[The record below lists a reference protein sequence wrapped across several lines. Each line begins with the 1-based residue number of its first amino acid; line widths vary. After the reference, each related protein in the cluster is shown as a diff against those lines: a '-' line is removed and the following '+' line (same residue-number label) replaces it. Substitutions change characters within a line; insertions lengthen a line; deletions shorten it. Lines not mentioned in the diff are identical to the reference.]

1 MPKELL
7 MPWYT
12 ANIEGNRNSM
22 DTLREAFKA
31 ARAAKEGGK

>member
-1 MPKELL
+1 

-22 DTLREAFKA
+22 DTMLEALKA
-31 ARAAKEGGK
+31 ALAAKETP